1 MIKVKFNDAMKKFLK
16 ENYGIK
22 SDYEK
27 KFEKKL
33 NNILGR
39 KVKICYRY
47 KLKSGKIKSGK
58 KIWYTKD
65 FRYKN
70 NLMWKRKVAYI
81 KNKDLMAYELCG
93 NTFYFANRNG
103 IKNCI
108 KKTMKAYV
116 QLLQQ
121 MERRENSFT
130 TFLWIDEIDY
140 FVTDFKW
147 TTEIRFYENREKSK
161 NAEIMGKNINDIEV
175 PIMLIYA

>member
-1 MIKVKFNDAMKKFLK
+1 MIVLDEQQRKYDDVLTVKELMDFLAIGK
-16 ENYGIK
+16 NTA
-22 SDYEK
+22 YE
-27 KFEKKL
+27 L
-33 NNILGR
+33 
-39 KVKICYRY
+39 
-47 KLKSGKIKSGK
+47 LKSGKIKSGK

-93 NTFYFANRNG
+93 NTFYFANRKG

-108 KKTMKAYV
+108 KKTMKTYV

>member
-22 SDYEK
+22 
-27 KFEKKL
+27 
-33 NNILGR
+33 
-39 KVKICYRY
+39 
-47 KLKSGKIKSGK
+47 
-58 KIWYTKD
+58 
-65 FRYKN
+65 
-70 NLMWKRKVAYI
+70 
-81 KNKDLMAYELCG
+81 
-93 NTFYFANRNG
+93 
-103 IKNCI
+103 NCI
-108 KKTMKAYV
+108 KKTMKTYV